1 MPISILILISIL
13 TSALIS
19 LIYFRFQVIMNIQN
33 EESGLVL
40 LIEIIPPLTQFS
52 KKYRYSGYDLIDIIQ
67 HNLALQSSPAHR
79 ILAFFIRSN
88 RKFNY
93 LLNYTPVFNLTANH
107 TIIEKIEWKTRI
119 GTDDAMYTAVIT
131 GLIWTVKGAVIGKI
145 SKKSQLQSLNI
156 NVQPDFNKA
165 AITSKLI
172 CILKM
177 RIVHIIIIATYAFV
191 LKVRRYIIGYGTR
204 KTTAKSSH

>member
-40 LIEIIPPLTQFS
+40 LIEIIPPLKQLS
-52 KKYRYSGYDLIDIIQ
+52 RKYRYSGYDLLDIIQ
-67 HNLALQSSPAHR
+67 RNLALQSSPARR
-79 ILAFFIRSN
+79 IMAFFIRSN
-88 RKFNY
+88 RKINY
-93 LLNYTPVFNLTANH
+93 LLNYTHVFNFTAKH

-119 GTDDAMYTAVIT
+119 GTDDAMYTAFIT
-131 GLIWTVKGAVIGKI
+131 GLIWTVKGAAIGNI
-145 SKKSQLQSLNI
+145 SRKSQLQSFHI